1 MQPVGPTAASPRR
14 RGLWIAVG
22 VVVVAAVVV
31 GALFAT
37 GTVRLG
43 SSSSPPPADETFSQ
57 AVGVAGSRSGSVG
70 GGPWYAFAGVALLT
84 PVAILEPATNLSA
97 LLTAANCTARWIG
110 PEPTNV
116 AVPATGP
123 TAALGASAYWTFLLK
138 NASNGILLETVADGM
153 ATAVVTLGG
162 TNCTALASVFNSFGS
177 GMQDSPKIL
186 GAANAAGGTSFL
198 AEYPNAT
205 QAWVVSGGAT
215 VSVITTSP
223 EWLIEYTSCALPLVT
238 SASGAVF
245 NATVGGT
252 SATVT
257 NHASGT
263 VDCALTA
270 ATGPSLLGPGPGP
283 APALEKLFK

>member
-1 MQPVGPTAASPRR
+1 MQPEGSAPASPRR
-14 RGLWIAVG
+14 RGLWTAVA
-22 VVVVAAVVV
+22 VVVIAAVVV
-31 GALFAT
+31 GALFAS
-37 GTVRLG
+37 GTLHLG
-43 SSSSPPPADETFSQ
+43 STSSAPPADETFSE
-57 AVGVAGSRSGSVG
+57 AVGVAGSHSGSVG

-97 LLTAANCTARWIG
+97 LLTAANCTARWIV

-138 NASNGILLETVADGM
+138 NASNGILLETVADGS
-153 ATAVVTLGG
+153 ATAIVTLGG

-177 GMQDSPKIL
+177 GMQDSPKIVA
-186 GAANAAGGTSFL
+186 AANAAGGSAFL
-198 AEYPNAT
+198 AQHANST

-215 VSVITTSP
+215 ISVITTSP
-223 EWLIEYTSCALPLVT
+223 EWLIEYTSCSLPLVT
-238 SASGAVF
+238 GETGAVF

-257 NHASGT
+257 NHTSGT
-263 VDCALTA
+263 VDCSLTA
-270 ATGPSLLGPGPGP
+270 ATGPSLVGTAPGP

>member
-1 MQPVGPTAASPRR
+1 MQPVGSPPAPPRR
-14 RGLWIAVG
+14 RALWTAVA
-22 VVVVAAVVV
+22 VVLVAAAVV

-37 GTVRLG
+37 GTLRIG
-43 SSSSPPPADETFSQ
+43 SSSSPPPADETFAQ
-57 AVGVAGSRSGSVG
+57 AVGLAGSHSGSVS
-70 GGPWYAFAGVALLT
+70 GGPWYAFVGVALLT
-84 PVAILEPATNLSA
+84 PVAILEPATNLST
-97 LLTAANCTARWIG
+97 LLTAANCTAHWIG

-138 NASNGILLETVADGM
+138 NASNGILLETVASGD

-177 GMQDSPKIL
+177 GMQDSPKIVA
-186 GAANAAGGTSFL
+186 AANGAGGTAFL
-198 AEYPNAT
+198 AQHANAT
-205 QAWVVSGGAT
+205 QAWAVSGGAT
-215 VSVITTSP
+215 ISVITTSP
-223 EWLIEYTSCALPLVT
+223 EWLIEYTSCSLPLVT
-238 SASGAVF
+238 GETGAVF

-257 NHASGT
+257 EHATGN

-270 ATGPSLLGPGPGP
+270 ATGPSLLRTALGP